1 MLKQTVSIE
10 ECLPPNHLARF
21 VVQMICQLDLSSIYG
36 VYGAK
41 GGTPIAPEI
50 LLGMLVY
57 GYATGIFSS
66 RGLEKASY
74 ESIPFRFIAGN
85 LHPDHDTIANFRSR
99 FLEQIK
105 ELFVQILEMAVESNV
120 LKVEDISIDGTKI
133 HADASKS
140 KAVSHKRLE
149 EIQIQL
155 RAEVEELIVLGQKAD
170 GIAELDRAGFLPL
183 THTQAKVDEEVDIVA
198 EIARREE
205 RLDNL
210 EKAKQELHNRAQDQY
225 GLDKSKYDEKMAER
239 EAYIEKTGKKPRGRV
254 PSPPFLQ

>member
-1 MLKQTVSIE
+1 ME
-10 ECLPPNHLARF
+10 PR
-21 VVQMICQLDLSSIYG
+21 
-36 VYGAK
+36 

-74 ESIPFRFIAGN
+74 ESMPVRFIAGN

-105 ELFVQILEMAVESNV
+105 ELFVQILEMAVAANV
-120 LKVEDISIDGTKI
+120 LKVEDISVDGTKI

-149 EIQIQL
+149 EIQMQL
-155 RAEVEELIVLGQKAD
+155 RTEVEKLIKLGQKAD
-170 GIAELDRAGFLPL
+170 GIKID
-183 THTQAKVDEEVDIVA
+183 KEVDVVA
-198 EIARREE
+198 EIARRKE
-205 RLDNL
+205 RLAHL
-210 EKAKQELHNRAQDQY
+210 EKAKQELHNRAQEQYELDQ
-225 GLDKSKYDEKMAER
+225 SKYVEKMAER
-239 EAYIEKTGKKPRGRV
+239 AAYIEKTGKKPSGRV
-254 PSPPFLQ
+254 PSPPFLPSPIERNTISPILNHGS

>member
-21 VVQMICQLDLSSIYG
+21 VVQMMAQLDLSSIYG
-36 VYGAK
+36 AYGAK

-85 LHPDHDTIANFRSR
+85 SHPDHDTIANFRSR

-105 ELFVQILEMAVESNV
+105 ELFVQILEMAVAANV
-120 LKVEDISIDGTKI
+120 LKVEDISVDGTKI

-140 KAVSHKRLE
+140 QAVSHKRLE
-149 EIQIQL
+149 EIQMQL
-155 RAEVEELIVLGQKAD
+155 RTEVEELMKLGQKAD
-170 GIAELDRAGFLPL
+170 EI
-183 THTQAKVDEEVDIVA
+183 KVGKEVNIVA

-205 RLDNL
+205 RLANL
-210 EKAKQELHNRAQDQY
+210 DRAKQELDNRAQEQYELDQ
-225 GLDKSKYDEKMAER
+225 SKYAEKMAER
-239 EAYIEKTGKKPRGRV
+239 AAYTEKTGKKPSGRV
-254 PSPPFLQ
+254 PSPPFFPSMIERNIISQILNHES

>member
-1 MLKQTVSIE
+1 MLRQTVSIE

-21 VVQMICQLDLSSIYG
+21 VVQMISQLDLSSIYDE
-36 VYGAK
+36 YGAK

-57 GYATGIFSS
+57 GYATGIFRS

-105 ELFVQILEMAVESNV
+105 ELFVQILEMAIKSDV

-140 KAVSHKRLE
+140 NGVSPVLFKRL
-149 EIQIQL
+149 
-155 RAEVEELIVLGQKAD
+155 
-170 GIAELDRAGFLPL
+170 
-183 THTQAKVDEEVDIVA
+183 DESSRRMESCLSSLQFQTL
-198 EIARREE
+198 ART
-205 RLDNL
+205 N
-210 EKAKQELHNRAQDQY
+210 
-225 GLDKSKYDEKMAER
+225 G
-239 EAYIEKTGKKPRGRV
+239 T
-254 PSPPFLQ
+254 

>member
-170 GIAELDRAGFLPL
+170 GIAELDRAGFRPL